1 MHYAF
6 QDYDNLYLVLDLLT
20 GGDLRYQI
28 SRHPRQ
34 FFSEIQT
41 KFFASCLIEALLYI
55 HSQKIIH
62 RDIKPENLV
71 FDENG
76 FLHITDFGIAKFITK
91 NNSEET
97 SGTPGYMAPEVMQ
110 GKNHTSSVDFYAIGV
125 IIYEL
130 MMGKRPYVG
139 KNRKEIKE
147 QIMSKQVKISKM
159 EIPENWSIE
168 AADFANKLLI
178 RKDLNRL
185 GYNNEK
191 IIKEHPWV
199 KNVDWNSIKNKKI
212 SAPFLPKQNH
222 DNYDKNYCEELE
234 EINLDT
240 LNRFEG
246 YKMHKNYK
254 DMFFGFTFYNI
265 NVNEVMEAKFKSSNI
280 VIKKKKFLFNSN
292 NITKIEKED
301 IKINNEDFE
310 NDKKYQ
316 TLKNINLDRLLKDQ
330 NLKFDN
336 SLSKIEPKKD
346 IFSKDDN
353 NNINNNKDNGKN
365 EDINFYSPINNY
377 KFGYNKQRQK
387 EKLLNMDINKN
398 KSKSK
403 SKETKLKKSK
413 SFNLNM
419 LKFDT
424 SNNSYLALLNQM
436 NLNTNKNKDEKETND
451 CNKSIN
457 NSNSNINNVMMKL
470 STNFYIKHSKIEKIE
485 KNDKNCENKKRRER
499 AKSSSH
505 NMNFIIDKKKNQ
517 NKNDIKNKIKKL
529 NTNKNFYKRKITLN
543 KKIIENNDVNNNF
556 SKLKKKLYKNYSQGN
571 IKTNKTNSNK
581 NIAKKMIS
589 NNSRYHSHHKSFIIS
604 NSNANYNK
612 SIINNNNV
620 NSNKKIYRNSSLKKK
635 SIAQNSQK
643 HIPFPATSGKKF
655 MRRKLGSNFGIN
667 LNDNNNDNF
676 INYSIKNSL
685 NQITNDKSSIQT
697 NKSNINKHLLNEL
710 SFNSNEI
717 SNNYNNNYNKIKAS
731 YNTINVDEKIS
742 VIKDSHRTLNSDL
755 LFTLKKINSFKA
767 FNKTK
772 NNFTK
777 LKKNK
782 IKNDICI
789 GGNNSKAKNKTLKIK
804 NPQFDNTNYKFK
816 FYKKI
821 NTPMNDLGVD
831 SQSRISYK
839 CTSFE
844 INNNYSSLTC
854 KKSRGTD
861 FSTNIL
867 NNKININNNR
877 NINQKCGKENS
888 KNKKLKIKSLIG
900 NYSNQSVYSTASTG
914 QNKMYNK

>member
-6 QDYDNLYLVLDLLT
+6 QDFDNLYLVLDLLT

-41 KFFASCLIEALLYI
+41 KFFVSCLIEALLYI
-55 HSQKIIH
+55 HSKKVLH
-62 RDIKPENLV
+62 RDIKPENLI

-110 GKNHTSSVDFYAIGV
+110 GKNHTSSVDFYAVGV

-130 MMGKRPYVG
+130 MMGKRPYIG

-159 EIPENWSIE
+159 EIPENWSVE

-191 IIKEHPWV
+191 LIKEHPWV
-199 KNVDWNSIKNKKI
+199 KNVDWNDIKNKKI
-212 SAPFLPKQNH
+212 NAPFLPKQNH

-240 LNRFEG
+240 YNRFEE
-246 YKMHKNYK
+246 YKMHKNYN

-265 NVNEVMEAKFKSSNI
+265 NVNEVMEAKLKSSNI
-280 VIKKKKFLFNSN
+280 
-292 NITKIEKED
+292 
-301 IKINNEDFE
+301 NEDFE
-310 NDKKYQ
+310 NDKKNQ
-316 TLKNINLDRLLKDQ
+316 TLKSINHNYLLNDQ

-336 SLSKIEPKKD
+336 TLSRIEAKKE
-346 IFSKDDN
+346 IISKDN
-353 NNINNNKDNGKN
+353 NNNKDNGKN
-365 EDINFYSPINNY
+365 ENLNFYSPINNY
-377 KFGYNKQRQK
+377 NFGYNKQRQK
-387 EKLLNMDINKN
+387 EKLLNIDKNKN
-398 KSKSK
+398 K
-403 SKETKLKKSK
+403 EIKLKKSK
-413 SFNLNM
+413 SFSLNM

-436 NLNTNKNKDEKETND
+436 NLNTIKNKDEKDTND

-470 STNFYIKHSKIEKIE
+470 STNFYIKHSKVE
-485 KNDKNCENKKRRER
+485 KNEKNSENKKRRER

-505 NMNFIIDKKKNQ
+505 NMNLIIDK

-543 KKIIENNDVNNNF
+543 KKIIENNDMNNNI
-556 SKLKKKLYKNYSQGN
+556 SKIKKKLYKNYSQGN
-571 IKTNKTNSNK
+571 IKTNKINTNK

-589 NNSRYHSHHKSFIIS
+589 NNRRYHSHHKSFIKS

-612 SIINNNNV
+612 SILNNNV
-620 NSNKKIYRNSSLKKK
+620 NSNKKIFRNSSLKKK
-635 SIAQNSQK
+635 NIAQHSQK
-643 HIPFPATSGKKF
+643 CIPFPVTSGKKF

-667 LNDNNNDNF
+667 LNDNNDNI

-685 NQITNDKSSIQT
+685 NQIGNDKSSIQT
-697 NKSNINKHLLNEL
+697 NKSNKNKNLLNEL

-717 SNNYNNNYNKIKAS
+717 SNNYNYSKIKAS
-731 YNTINVDEKIS
+731 YNTINIDEKIS
-742 VIKDSHRTLNSDL
+742 IIKDSHRTLNSDL
-755 LFTLKKINSFKA
+755 LYTLKKINSFKA

-782 IKNDICI
+782 IKNDKGI

-804 NPQFDNTNYKFK
+804 NPQFNSTNYKFK

-821 NTPMNDLGVD
+821 NTPISDFGADN
-831 SQSRISYK
+831 QSRINFK
-839 CTSFE
+839 CESFE
-844 INNNYSSLTC
+844 INNNNYSSLTC
-854 KKSRGTD
+854 KKCRVTGLNS
-861 FSTNIL
+861 NIL
-867 NNKININNNR
+867 NNKSNINNNR

-888 KNKKLKIKSLIG
+888 KNKKLKIKSLLG

>member
-6 QDYDNLYLVLDLLT
+6 QDFDNLYLVLDLLT

-41 KFFASCLIEALLYI
+41 KFFVSCLIEALLYI
-55 HSQKIIH
+55 HSKKVLH
-62 RDIKPENLV
+62 RDIKPENLI

-110 GKNHTSSVDFYAIGV
+110 GKNHTSSVDFYAVGV

-130 MMGKRPYVG
+130 MMGKRPYIG

-159 EIPENWSIE
+159 EIPENWSVE

-191 IIKEHPWV
+191 LIKEHPWV
-199 KNVDWNSIKNKKI
+199 KNVDWNDIKNKKI
-212 SAPFLPKQNH
+212 NAPFLPKQNH

-240 LNRFEG
+240 YNRFEE
-246 YKMHKNYK
+246 YKMHKNYN

-265 NVNEVMEAKFKSSNI
+265 NVNEVMEAKLKSSNI
-280 VIKKKKFLFNSN
+280 IIKNKKFLSNSN

-310 NDKKYQ
+310 NDKKNQ
-316 TLKNINLDRLLKDQ
+316 TLKSINHNYLLNDQ

-336 SLSKIEPKKD
+336 TLSRIEAKKE
-346 IFSKDDN
+346 IISKDN
-353 NNINNNKDNGKN
+353 NNNKDNGKSEN
-365 EDINFYSPINNY
+365 LNFYSPINNY
-377 KFGYNKQRQK
+377 NFGYNKQRQK
-387 EKLLNMDINKN
+387 EKLLNIDKNKN
-398 KSKSK
+398 K
-403 SKETKLKKSK
+403 EIKLKKSK
-413 SFNLNM
+413 SFSLNM

-436 NLNTNKNKDEKETND
+436 NLNTIKNKDEKDTND

-470 STNFYIKHSKIEKIE
+470 STNFYIKHSKVE
-485 KNDKNCENKKRRER
+485 KNEKNSENKKRRER

-505 NMNFIIDKKKNQ
+505 NMNLIIDK

-543 KKIIENNDVNNNF
+543 KKIIENNDMNNNI
-556 SKLKKKLYKNYSQGN
+556 SKIKKKLYKNYSQGN
-571 IKTNKTNSNK
+571 IKTNKINTNK

-589 NNSRYHSHHKSFIIS
+589 NNRRYHSHHKSFIKS

-612 SIINNNNV
+612 SILNNNV
-620 NSNKKIYRNSSLKKK
+620 NSNKKIFRNSSLKKK
-635 SIAQNSQK
+635 NIAQNSQK
-643 HIPFPATSGKKF
+643 CIPFPVTSGKKF

-667 LNDNNNDNF
+667 LNDNNDNI

-685 NQITNDKSSIQT
+685 NQIGNDKSSIQT
-697 NKSNINKHLLNEL
+697 NKSNKNKNLLNEL

-717 SNNYNNNYNKIKAS
+717 SNNYNYSKIKAS
-731 YNTINVDEKIS
+731 YNTINIDEKIS
-742 VIKDSHRTLNSDL
+742 IIKDSHRTLNSDL
-755 LFTLKKINSFKA
+755 LYTLKKINSFNA

-772 NNFTK
+772 NNFKK

-782 IKNDICI
+782 IKNDKGI

-821 NTPMNDLGVD
+821 NTPISDFGADN
-831 SQSRISYK
+831 QSRINFK
-839 CTSFE
+839 CESFE
-844 INNNYSSLTC
+844 INNNNYSSLTC
-854 KKSRGTD
+854 KKCRVTGLNS
-861 FSTNIL
+861 NIL
-867 NNKININNNR
+867 NNKSNINNNR

-888 KNKKLKIKSLIG
+888 KNKKLKIKSLLG
-900 NYSNQSVYSTASTG
+900 NDSNQSVYSTASTG

>member
-6 QDYDNLYLVLDLLT
+6 QDFDNLYLVLDLLT

-28 SRHPRQ
+28 SRHPKQ
-34 FFSEIQT
+34 FFSEMQT
-41 KFFASCLIEALLYI
+41 KFFVSCLIEALLYI
-55 HSQKIIH
+55 HSKKVIH

-110 GKNHTSSVDFYAIGV
+110 GKNHTSSVDFYAVGV

-159 EIPENWSIE
+159 EIPENWSVE

-178 RKDLNRL
+178 RKDRNRL

-199 KNVDWNSIKNKKI
+199 NNVDWNAIKNKKI
-212 SAPFLPKQNH
+212 NAPFLPKQNH

-240 LNRFEG
+240 YNRFEE
-246 YKMHKNYK
+246 YRMHKNYN

-265 NVNEVMEAKFKSSNI
+265 NVNEVMEAKLKSSNI
-280 VIKKKKFLFNSN
+280 VIKNKKFLSNSN

-301 IKINNEDFE
+301 NKINNEDFE

-316 TLKNINLDRLLKDQ
+316 TLKNINHNHLLNEQ

-336 SLSKIEPKKD
+336 TLSKIEVKKD
-346 IFSKDDN
+346 IINKDGDN
-353 NNINNNKDNGKN
+353 NNNNKDNGKIG
-365 EDINFYSPINNY
+365 DLNFYSPINNY
-377 KFGYNKQRQK
+377 NFGYNKQRQK
-387 EKLLNMDINKN
+387 EKLLKIDNN
-398 KSKSK
+398 K

-413 SFNLNM
+413 SFSLNM
-419 LKFDT
+419 IKFDT
-424 SNNSYLALLNQM
+424 SNNSYLALLNQI
-436 NLNTNKNKDEKETND
+436 NLNTIKNKDEKDTND

-457 NSNSNINNVMMKL
+457 NSNSSINNVMMKL

-485 KNDKNCENKKRRER
+485 KNEKNSENKKRRER

-505 NMNFIIDKKKNQ
+505 NINFIIDK

-529 NTNKNFYKRKITLN
+529 NTNKNFYKRKIILN
-543 KKIIENNDVNNNF
+543 KKIIENNEINNNI
-556 SKLKKKLYKNYSQGN
+556 SKVKKKLYKNYSQGN
-571 IKTNKTNSNK
+571 IKTNKTNVNK

-589 NNSRYHSHHKSFIIS
+589 NNRRYNSHHKSFIKS

-612 SIINNNNV
+612 SILNNNI
-620 NSNKKIYRNSSLKKK
+620 NSNKKIFRNSSLKKK
-635 SIAQNSQK
+635 NIAQNSQK
-643 HIPFPATSGKKF
+643 HIPFPITSGKKF
-655 MRRKLGSNFGIN
+655 IRRKLGCNFGIN
-667 LNDNNNDNF
+667 LNDNNNDNI

-685 NQITNDKSSIQT
+685 NQFTNEKSSILT
-697 NKSNINKHLLNEL
+697 NKSKKNKNLLNEL
-710 SFNSNEI
+710 SFNNNEI
-717 SNNYNNNYNKIKAS
+717 SNNYNYNYSKIKAS

-755 LFTLKKINSFKA
+755 LFTIKKINSFKA

-772 NNFTK
+772 NNYTK

-782 IKNDICI
+782 IKNDIAI
-789 GGNNSKAKNKTLKIK
+789 GSNNSKAKNKTLKIK

-821 NTPMNDLGVD
+821 NTPISDFGADN
-831 SQSRISYK
+831 QSRINFK
-839 CTSFE
+839 CESFE
-844 INNNYSSLTC
+844 INNNNYSSLTC
-854 KKSRGTD
+854 KKCRATGLNS
-861 FSTNIL
+861 NIL
-867 NNKININNNR
+867 NNKSNINNNRNR